1 MGRDFTGDTIQ
12 KSMSV
17 MKASELRLGNWV
29 ECLSS
34 TQQVQGVKM
43 YGDCSE
49 VDLTAIHWIDD
60 VDIKPIPLTEEWLLK
75 FGFETKDKVFWDVGN
90 FRVGQDRWGGYDY
103 VSRRVDIDLKYVHQ
117 LQNLYFALTGEEL
130 TIKE

>member
-1 MGRDFTGDTIQ
+1 
-12 KSMSV
+12 

-75 FGFETKDKVFWDVGN
+75 FGFDDNDLTFINNGLELSWLIRMCESGERSCFYLSDN
-90 FRVGQDRWGGYDY
+90 FPEDFQIRVE
-103 VSRRVDIDLKYVHQ
+103 YVHT

>member
-12 KSMSV
+12 ESMPV
-17 MKASELRLGNWV
+17 MKASELRIGNLIKDRAKVV
-29 ECLSS
+29 EVENHHFSLLESYHKEDF
-34 TQQVQGVKM
+34 Q
-43 YGDCSE
+43 
-49 VDLTAIHWIDD
+49 
-60 VDIKPIPLTEEWLLK
+60 PIPLTEEWLLK

-103 VSRRVDIDLKYVHQ
+103 VNRRVDIDLKYVHQ